1 MAKIIKKRNPGREK
15 LLEQMLLPQI
25 SKSETIEEM
34 IEKFNA
40 KDLVKGKR
48 LEELGLNCS
57 SLKVRLD
64 KIAGS
69 LNMIENR
76 VLLMV

>member
-1 MAKIIKKRNPGREK
+1 
-15 LLEQMLLPQI
+15 MLLPQI